1 MPDEKISAIIP
12 VTKGVLSDENKL
24 FMSTKNGIVK
34 KTNIMDFSN
43 INKNG
48 LREQ

>member
-1 MPDEKISAIIP
+1 MPEEKISAIIP

-34 KTNIMDFSN
+34 KPTLWISPILTRMV
-43 INKNG
+43 
-48 LREQ
+48 